1 MTRDLTCFILLPS
14 FLELYKERSK
24 SMEEKT
30 EREDAALKT
39 QISSDESEVLSLGCF
54 SCGWRILMTFN
65 DSLGQ

>member
-1 MTRDLTCFILLPS
+1 MLHSAPQLLGV
-14 FLELYKERSK
+14 KERSK

-54 SCGWRILMTFN
+54 SRGWRLLMTFS
-65 DSLGQ
+65 DSLGR